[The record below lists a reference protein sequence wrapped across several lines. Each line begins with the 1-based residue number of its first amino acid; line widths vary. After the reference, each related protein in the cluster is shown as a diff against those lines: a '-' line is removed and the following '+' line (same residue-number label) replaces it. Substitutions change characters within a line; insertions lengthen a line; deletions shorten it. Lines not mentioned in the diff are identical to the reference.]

1 MLFFGSL
8 AKWNLIINVNLT
20 AVFLG
25 VKAVMPIMLA
35 QDAREGSTRGTIISI
50 ASNAAHHGA
59 PDKAPYCT
67 TKGALVSLNRALA
80 VDYGRQGIKCIT
92 VSPGIIATALNAE
105 EL

>member
-1 MLFFGSL
+1 MD
-8 AKWNLIINVNLT
+8 VNLT

-25 VKAVMPIMLA
+25 VKAVMPTMLA
-35 QDAREGSTRGTIISI
+35 QEARPGSTRGTVITI

-67 TKGALVSLNRALA
+67 TKGALVSLNKALA
-80 VDYGRQGIKCIT
+80 VDYGRQGIKSIT
-92 VSPGIIATALNAE
+92 VSPGIIATALNAQ